1 MVPFPVWAGNSPS
14 FGYEGEA
21 FDTAAHHRHSG
32 EGLSTALASV
42 SHYRGTGMKLL
53 RYGPKGKEKPGILD
67 KAGKIRD
74 LSKVIPDITGET
86 ISPKGLAKLKKL
98 KLESLPLVRGTPRIG
113 ACVANSQKFV
123 AIGLNYSDHAAE
135 SGLKVPPEPVVFTKH
150 VSCLSGPDDDV
161 TIPPKSQKSDWEV
174 ELGVIIG
181 TRAKNIKKADAMKHV
196 AGYCTINDLS
206 EREFQVERSGQ
217 WTKGKSYDT
226 FGPIGPWLV
235 TADEVKDPQNL
246 RLWLELNGKRVQ
258 DGTTATM
265 VFSVDHIVAYLS
277 EFFTLM
283 PGDIIT
289 TGTPPGVGMGMK
301 PPQFLK
307 PGDKM
312 RICIDGLGEQ
322 NQKVVRD
329 K

>member
-1 MVPFPVWAGNSPS
+1 
-14 FGYEGEA
+14 
-21 FDTAAHHRHSG
+21 
-32 EGLSTALASV
+32 
-42 SHYRGTGMKLL
+42 MKLL

-67 KAGKIRD
+67 KEGRIRD
-74 LSKVIPDITGET
+74 LSKHVSDITGDT
-86 ISPKGLAKLKKL
+86 ISPKALAKLKKINVE
-98 KLESLPLVRGTPRIG
+98 KLPLVRGKPRIG
-113 ACVANSQKFV
+113 ACVANPQKFI
-123 AIGLNYSDHAAE
+123 AIGLNYADHAAE
-135 SGLKVPPEPVVFTKH
+135 SGLALPAEPVVFTKQ
-150 VSCLSGPDDDV
+150 VSCLSGPNDDV
-161 TIPPKSQKSDWEV
+161 TIPPKSKKSDWEV

-181 TRAKNIKKADAMKHV
+181 TRAKNIKKADALKYV

-206 EREFQVERSGQ
+206 EREFQAERSGQ

-235 TADEVKDPQNL
+235 TADEVKDPQKL
-246 RLWLELNGKRVQ
+246 SMWLELNGKRVQ
-258 DGTTATM
+258 NGSTSTM
-265 VFSVDHIVAYLS
+265 VFGVAHIVAYLS

-301 PPQFLK
+301 PPKYLK

-312 RICIDGLGEQ
+312 KIYVEGLGEQ
-322 NQKVVRD
+322 NQVVVRD

>member
-1 MVPFPVWAGNSPS
+1 
-14 FGYEGEA
+14 
-21 FDTAAHHRHSG
+21 
-32 EGLSTALASV
+32 
-42 SHYRGTGMKLL
+42 MKLL
-53 RYGPKGKEKPGILD
+53 RYGPMGKEKPGMLD
-67 KAGKIRD
+67 AEGKIRD
-74 LSKVIPDITGET
+74 LSSVISELDGPA
-86 ISPKGLAKLKKL
+86 ISPKGLAKLSKVKVD
-98 KLESLPLVRGTPRIG
+98 KLPLVRGNPRIG
-113 ACVANSQKFV
+113 ACIANPQKFI

-135 SGLKVPPEPVVFTKH
+135 SGLKVPPEPIVFTKH
-150 VSCLSGPDDDV
+150 VSCLSGPNDTV
-161 TIPPKSQKSDWEV
+161 TIPPKSKKSDWEV

-181 TRAKNIKKADAMKHV
+181 TRAKNIKKKDALKHV

-206 EREFQVERSGQ
+206 EREFQIERSGQ

-226 FGPIGPWLV
+226 FGPVGPWLV

-246 RLWLELNGKRVQ
+246 HLWLELNGKRVQ
-258 DGTTATM
+258 DGNTKTM
-265 VFSVDHIVAYLS
+265 VFNVAYIVAYLS

-301 PPQFLK
+301 PQRFLK

-312 RICIDGLGEQ
+312 RVGIDGLGEQ
-322 NQKVVRD
+322 EQVVVRD

>member
-1 MVPFPVWAGNSPS
+1 
-14 FGYEGEA
+14 
-21 FDTAAHHRHSG
+21 
-32 EGLSTALASV
+32 
-42 SHYRGTGMKLL
+42 MKLL

-74 LSKVIPDITGET
+74 LSKVIPDITGEA
-86 ISPKGLAKLKKL
+86 ISPKGLAKLRKL
-98 KLESLPLVRGTPRIG
+98 KLETLPLVRGTPRIG
-113 ACVANSQKFV
+113 ACVANPQKFV

-135 SGLKVPPEPVVFTKH
+135 SGLKVPPEPIIFTKH

-181 TRAKNIKKADAMKHV
+181 TRAKNIRKEDALKHV

-258 DGTTATM
+258 DGSTATM
-265 VFSVDHIVAYLS
+265 VYGVAHIVAYLS

-301 PPQFLK
+301 PPQYLK

-312 RICIDGLGEQ
+312 RICVEGLGEQ